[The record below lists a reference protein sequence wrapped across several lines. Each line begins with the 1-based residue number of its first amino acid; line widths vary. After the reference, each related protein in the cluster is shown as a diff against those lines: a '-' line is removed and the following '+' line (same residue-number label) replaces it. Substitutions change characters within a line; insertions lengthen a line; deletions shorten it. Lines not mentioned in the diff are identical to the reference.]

1 MNNVSEKMIWN
12 IPDRYIESIK
22 VIGSDSKYF
31 VWKDVRPESE
41 SKKWFGKKK
50 RKIITKKGNRNVNQL
65 QVRDLKFNTIDSEEF
80 LKLGDEIEDYIYMI
94 YRIAKKIDQ
103 GSHFLKQEWKDDIKL
118 YYGVN
123 PYIETDLSGTVVYIE
138 EITTDYPDSGIIV
151 IDCGIYITILDYIID
166 KEFYSN
172 GLNTKVRVH
181 GTLHIDSHRFVK

>member
-65 QVRDLKFNTIDSEEF
+65 QVSKNG
-80 LKLGDEIEDYIYMI
+80 KMI
-94 YRIAKKIDQ
+94 
-103 GSHFLKQEWKDDIKL
+103 
-118 YYGVN
+118 
-123 PYIETDLSGTVVYIE
+123 
-138 EITTDYPDSGIIV
+138 
-151 IDCGIYITILDYIID
+151 
-166 KEFYSN
+166 
-172 GLNTKVRVH
+172 
-181 GTLHIDSHRFVK
+181 